1 MSFMR
6 KHSENSSNKLMG
18 NSHDSLSERQAVL
31 FSFKEIR
38 FKEGITSDNSDS
50 HKIDNSSE
58 MTIASFGDSACAL
71 KLAGLK
77 DRRVKPCKSNKGL
90 MRGEVTDIAYFSQE
104 SSPCSITDTV
114 NGSDN
119 LHFLNSNGRAELR
132 EDACNLIKLLHKMKE
147 RRNLPG
153 QDELFSEAN
162 RSDRVFSGHDNLIS
176 ADRDLSASAAALKR
190 LCNNLSFRGSDK
202 AGRREFLKKQKH
214 GSSKDITCGL
224 QFRKDALENPLNLV
238 FGRSDKVRDGFSFSG
253 NIPEVSD
260 VLRNGELPNRLLMD
274 KNEPGDGKG
283 VFLIRFGLSQ
293 RQLCEIGDQKGIN
306 DNGINLFGGQE
317 GKKID
322 MVTACGFHSSHDRG
336 EVFTGRSNSLH
347 EFRKTAFIHSSRQGK
362 TDIAFGVNTC
372 GRKRILRYINT
383 NKETI
388 QSSTSVKRYSD
399 KAGEASRPIL
409 HDDKGS
415 KTQSTYY
422 GYGRQ
427 GTDSFKGSL
436 TQGKW
441 SSPAC
446 PALTGKTRLYK
457 FYNTNS

>member
-1 MSFMR
+1 MR
-6 KHSENSSNKLMG
+6 KHSENNPNKFMSS
-18 NSHDSLSERQAVL
+18 SHDSLSERQAIL
-31 FSFKEIR
+31 FSLKEVC
-38 FKEGITSDNSDS
+38 FKEGITSDNADS

-77 DRRVKPCKSNKGL
+77 DSRVKPCKSNKRL

-104 SSPCSITDTV
+104 SSPCGITDTV

-119 LHFLNSNGRAELR
+119 FHFLNCNGRTELR
-132 EDACNLIKLLHKMKE
+132 EDACNLIKLLHKVKE
-147 RRNLPG
+147 RGDLLG
-153 QDELFSEAN
+153 QDELFSETN
-162 RSDRVFSGHDNLIS
+162 GSDRVFGGPDNLIS
-176 ADRDLSASAAALKR
+176 ADRDLSAFTVALKR

-202 AGRREFLKKQKH
+202 AGRGELLKKQQH
-214 GSSKDITCGL
+214 GGSKDITYGF
-224 QFRKDALENPLNLV
+224 QFREDALKNPLNLV
-238 FGRSDKVRDGFSFSG
+238 FGRGDKVRDGFSFSG

-260 VLRNGELPNRLLMD
+260 VLRNGELLNRILVD
-274 KNEPGDGKG
+274 EDEAGDSEG
-283 VFLIRFGLSQ
+283 VFLIGFGLTQ
-293 RQLCEIGDQKGIN
+293 RQFSEIRDQQRIN

-322 MVTACGFHSSHDRG
+322 MVAACGFHACHNSR
-336 EVFTGRSNSLH
+336 EVFTVRSNSLH
-347 EFRKTAFIHSSRQGK
+347 QFHAAAFIHSSGQGK
-362 TDIAFGVNTC
+362 TDIAFGVNAC

-388 QSSTSVKRYSD
+388 QSSTSVKSYSD

-409 HDDKGS
+409 HNDKGS
-415 KTQSTYY
+415 ETQSTYY

-427 GTDSFKGSL
+427 GTDSFEGSM
-436 TQGKW
+436 TQVIW

-446 PALTGKTRLYK
+446 PTLTGKTRLYK
-457 FYNTNS
+457 SYNTNS